1 MCSQNQSAVD
11 IWLAVDVHIFKYSSR
26 RFDERVL
33 ALNRE
38 EKRFGFIGSRTASFF
53 LAAVSYVQKQ
63 KRLMKEANDKLDD
76 ICVLKE
82 MVNEHLSGKFKNKD
96 DDNIM
101 SYVINE

>member
-53 LAAVSYVQKQ
+53 LAAVSYVEKQ
-63 KRLMKEANDKLDD
+63 KRLLKEANDKLDD

-82 MVNEHLSGKFKNKD
+82 MVNEHLSEKFKKKD